1 MNRSVLIRK
10 QSYNLCGYLLCNLY
24 MISRKNI
31 VLITASVSVFFEALD
46 IAIVNLAMPL
56 IQEEFNLA
64 NDQVQWLQTLY
75 VLLYGGFLI
84 IGGKL
89 ADVMGRKNVFM
100 TGALLFLLTSLGA
113 ALSDRFG
120 MLALFRAVQ
129 GIAAALI
136 MPSALSI
143 ITNTFTEQKER
154 SKAIGIFSSFAA
166 IGSGSGLSV
175 GGLIATQ
182 FGWQA
187 VFYINLPVITLAL
200 LAAAFYIDRDVLPPQ
215 RRFPDILSGT
225 LISAVLIALSYVIHL
240 SGAFWQHALPIFALG
255 AAMVAAVK
263 WVIHRLNTQ
272 HEPFIQFSL
281 FRAGQII
288 TGNVAMMLLGAFFTG
303 FLFIASLLL
312 QNNLQFTAAQAGLML
327 FPFSVLSAVVGK
339 MVLPAVLKRFDL
351 FQVAIAGMLLMVTG
365 ACTLLCAMSFGY
377 NLVLLL
383 TSFACVSG
391 IGMATCFTTLTVI
404 CVQPVPEAQHGLAS
418 SISATAY
425 FLGAGLG
432 LTLLSACTD
441 VHAANNNITRL
452 PVVMLMMYAFAGTL
466 ALMVF
471 TARKNRAVA

>member
-1 MNRSVLIRK
+1 
-10 QSYNLCGYLLCNLY
+10 

-31 VLITASVSVFFEALD
+31 ILVTASVSVFFEALD

-56 IQEEFNLA
+56 IQEQFNLA
-64 NDQVQWLQTLY
+64 NDEVQWLQTLY

-89 ADVMGRKNVFM
+89 ADVMGRKKVFM
-100 TGALLFLLTSLGA
+100 AGALLFLLTSLGA

-143 ITNTFTEQKER
+143 ITNTFTEQRER

-187 VFYINLPVITLAL
+187 VFYINVPVITLAL
-200 LAAAFYIDRDVLPPQ
+200 LAAAVYIDRDVLLSQ
-215 RRFPDILSGT
+215 RRLPDVLSGV
-225 LISAVLIALSYVIHL
+225 LISVILVAVSYMIHL
-240 SGAFWQHALPIFALG
+240 AGAFRENVLAIFAL
-255 AAMVAAVK
+255 AAGTALALR
-263 WVIHRLNTQ
+263 WLIHRLNTQ
-272 HEPFIQFSL
+272 QEPFIQFSL

-303 FLFIASLLL
+303 FLFIVSLLL

-339 MVLPAVLKRFDL
+339 VVLPAVLKRFDP
-351 FQVAIAGMLLMVTG
+351 FQTAIAGMLLMVTG
-365 ACTLLCAMSFGY
+365 ACALLCAMSFGY

-404 CVQPVPEAQHGLAS
+404 CVQPVPESQHGLAS

-432 LTLLSACTD
+432 LTLLSACID
-441 VHAANNNITRL
+441 VHAVNNNVTKL
-452 PVVMLMMYAFAGTL
+452 PVVMLMLYAFAGTL

-471 TARKNRAVA
+471 TVRRNRIVA

>member
-1 MNRSVLIRK
+1 M
-10 QSYNLCGYLLCNLY
+10 YLLCNLH

-31 VLITASVSVFFEALD
+31 ILITASVSVFFEALD

-56 IQEEFNLA
+56 IQEQFKLA

-89 ADVMGRKNVFM
+89 ADVMGRKKVFM
-100 TGALLFLLTSLGA
+100 TGAMLFLLTSLGA
-113 ALSDRFG
+113 ALSDRFD
-120 MLALFRAVQ
+120 MLALFRATQ

-143 ITNTFTEQKER
+143 ITNTFTEQRER

-187 VFYINLPVITLAL
+187 VFYINIPVITLAL
-200 LAAAFYIDRDVLPPQ
+200 VAAALCIDRDVLTSP
-215 RRFPDILSGT
+215 RRLPDILSGV
-225 LISAVLIALSYVIHL
+225 LISAILVALSYMIHL
-240 SGAFWQHALPIFALG
+240 AGSFRDHVLLILTLAGGTTL
-255 AAMVAAVK
+255 AVK
-263 WVIHRLNTQ
+263 WLIHRLSTQ
-272 HEPFIQFSL
+272 QEPFIQFSL

-303 FLFIASLLL
+303 FLFIVSLLL
-312 QNNLQFTAAQAGLML
+312 QNNLQFSAAQAGLML

-339 MVLPAVLKRFDL
+339 VMLPAVLKRFDP
-351 FQVAIAGMLLMVTG
+351 FQTAIAGMLLMVTG
-365 ACTLLCAMSFGY
+365 ACALLCAMTFGY

-383 TSFACVSG
+383 VAFACVSG

-404 CVQPVPEAQHGLAS
+404 CVQPVPESQHGLAS

-432 LTLLSACTD
+432 LTLLSACID
-441 VHAANNNITRL
+441 VHAVNNNVTKL
-452 PVVMLMMYAFAGTL
+452 PVVMLMLYAFAGTL

-471 TARKNRAVA
+471 AVRRNRIVA